1 MLRLGGVSAN
11 DTNFRLFPW
20 LVLFGLLCGLPSL
33 FTVGSTTLSV
43 VSMVASNDDD
53 AKEDDIVGDDS
64 GDGKEV
70 DVMVIIMYR

>member
-1 MLRLGGVSAN
+1 MTPIFGCFRGWFFLGCFVGC
-11 DTNFRLFPW
+11 RLFSL
-20 LVLFGLLCGLPSL
+20 LVVLL
-33 FTVGSTTLSV
+33 LSV